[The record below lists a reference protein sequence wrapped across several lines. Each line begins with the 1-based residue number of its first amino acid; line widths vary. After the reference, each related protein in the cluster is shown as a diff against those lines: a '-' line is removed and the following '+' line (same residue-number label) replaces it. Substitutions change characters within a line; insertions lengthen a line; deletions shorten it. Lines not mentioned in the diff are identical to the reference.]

1 MKKQAEQKVKV
12 IIENGGFPFIFQTI
26 GRSQQAVSDTFIQI
40 SVQPVPDKNL
50 YTVTPKK

>member
-1 MKKQAEQKVKV
+1 MKNQAEQKVKDI

-40 SVQPVPDKNL
+40 SVQPVPDKKL
-50 YTVTPKK
+50 I